1 MTNLKRAYQ
10 QLFSRPDDERFSTLD
25 DLYTYCLRSK
35 DESQVHW
42 KSSSGVIPTEINRQP
57 GLKLAGEGGYE
68 FNDWSFGQVCSLAEC
83 RKETL
88 NRLKSTTATQVL
100 TETIPSGSRPFQVLT
115 RGDRIRSIHGVA
127 YTRLYDADILDVV
140 IDEADDFNPPPVG
153 LNGGTGLYAGEQD
166 MFAFLVD
173 DQSWV
178 DIGGEQFAPGFF
190 VWNSEVG
197 RRSVGIETFWYQ
209 RVCANHIVW
218 DATEVVSYRRK
229 HTANVVEA
237 VEDIRLLLRR
247 LVQIRDERKDAFAK
261 AIGKAMVTSLGS
273 KKEDAGEALSKH
285 GIGAGYIKAALEAM
299 SNQSNQFT
307 VFQAVDALTRLTGS
321 LSNAGDRATQD
332 AKIGRLLSLAV

>member
-1 MTNLKRAYQ
+1 MANLKRAYQ
-10 QLFSRPDDERFSTLD
+10 QLFSRPDDERFATLD
-25 DLYTYCLRSK
+25 ELYTYCSRTK
-35 DESQVHW
+35 NESQVHW
-42 KSSSGVIPTEINRQP
+42 KASSEVVPTDIHGQP
-57 GLKLAGEGGYE
+57 GLKLLGDRGYE

-88 NRLKSTTATQVL
+88 NRLQSKTATQVL
-100 TETIPSGSRPFQVLT
+100 TETIPSGARPFQVMT
-115 RGDRIRSIHGVA
+115 RGDQIRSIHGVA
-127 YTRLYDADILDVV
+127 YTRLFDADILDVV

-197 RRSVGIETFWYQ
+197 RRTVGIETFWYQ

-218 DATEVVSYRRK
+218 DATEVVSYSRK

-237 VEDIRLLLRR
+237 VDDIRMLLRR
-247 LVQIRDERKDAFAK
+247 LVQVRDARKDAFART
-261 AIGKAMVTSLGS
+261 IGSAMVTSLGKTKDDVS
-273 KKEDAGEALSKH
+273 QTLSQQ
-285 GIGAGYIKAALEAM
+285 GIGMGYIKAALEMM
-299 SNQSNQFT
+299 SPQSSGYT
-307 VFQAVDALTRLTGS
+307 VFQAVDALTRISGKLT
-321 LSNAGDRATQD
+321 NAGDRAIQD
-332 AKIGRLLSLAV
+332 AKIGRLLSLAI